1 MDHRCTSTSQDLSVG
16 CLGGV
21 TLPADVP
28 EGHHVAAEWAI
39 RRTTNPSASAA
50 LKRVM
55 MRPFEIRHQGRFG
68 EASVLAVAGEL
79 DVATGLQVKRSV
91 AELLGT
97 GARAVVIDLRETEFV
112 DSTGMGALLWAAR
125 RLRAAGG
132 ELRIVNVE
140 PVVARTFE
148 LAHLDE
154 LIAIEH

>member
-1 MDHRCTSTSQDLSVG
+1 
-16 CLGGV
+16 
-21 TLPADVP
+21 
-28 EGHHVAAEWAI
+28 
-39 RRTTNPSASAA
+39 